1 MRVRALLRAVIRY
14 GDGQMEIGEIIAP
27 PGMSHASDPECPFCP
42 LEKAKPFKTYPGASK
57 NEDALRDV
65 MANPSVLPSRQSSAR
80 PKTGGADEQA
90 TSRAKVART
99 PPFQHPV
106 FGNYTYEAHHLIP
119 GTEKVAPGSTA
130 TVMSGHPIEKWI
142 VKGAK
147 VDNDTG
153 YSINNSDNGTWLPS
167 APAAVKKNRAN
178 PTPVRPWASEPKAK
192 KNPAALTVAE
202 KQEIADYAAPEG
214 QFHYGQHKVLAEE
227 GQHYTYPKEVQD
239 RLTELEKRIEG
250 WAKVCLCDP
259 AQSKPPSPPFK
270 PTWQINEKLDL
281 VSIWIEVDITLMPP
295 STWTYFISSFS
306 METARRA
313 STMTTV

>member
-1 MRVRALLRAVIRY
+1 MSWPTRVSCLRGNPVPVPR
-14 GDGQMEIGEIIAP
+14 
-27 PGMSHASDPECPFCP
+27 
-42 LEKAKPFKTYPGASK
+42 LEGRTSK
-57 NEDALRDV
+57 R
-65 MANPSVLPSRQSSAR
+65 RR
-80 PKTGGADEQA
+80 EQ
-90 TSRAKVART
+90 RWLE

-295 STWTYFISSFS
+295 
-306 METARRA
+306 ARGPTLFPRSRWKRLA
-313 STMTTV
+313 EPAR